1 MLLWTWVCVCV
12 YLQDPT
18 FNSFRHLS
26 GLFLKKKEDKTFDT
40 EFL

>member
-1 MLLWTWVCVCV
+1 MCVKIYI

-18 FNSFRHLS
+18 FNSSGHLS